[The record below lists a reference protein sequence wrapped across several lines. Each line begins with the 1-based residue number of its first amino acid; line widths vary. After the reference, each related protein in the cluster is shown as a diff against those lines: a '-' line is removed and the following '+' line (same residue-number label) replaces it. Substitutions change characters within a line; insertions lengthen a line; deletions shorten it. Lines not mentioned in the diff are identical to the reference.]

1 MAGSAVRPAVGQHV
15 YIAGTG
21 KWWSGELFGAVVTD
35 VREADS
41 TVKVRYTDG
50 GFKRF
55 KLEEY
60 ESLVTEQPPAPK
72 MWEEWHTHTDKV
84 SDANHMHDNIMHAV
98 RRGDTERVEELHR
111 QYQDLVQKEDELV
124 ALRRRLREAVNR
136 AEYLEAHEIQ
146 KQIIKVEGQSA
157 ASASAPKLQQEESH
171 FKEVLRSSAS
181 HALGGGVA
189 GGTAMVL
196 QVSTMMWL
204 RTAMNYQYRHG
215 IGMMQAMRV
224 LYAEGG
230 IGRFYQ
236 GIGPALVQ
244 APLARFGDTA
254 TNAGVMALFDQTEA
268 RFWPMWIKTLFAS
281 TLAAGGRIAL
291 TPIDTVKTIMQVQGR
306 TGLKHLQR
314 KWRAGGV
321 PVLFHGAMA
330 TSFATFVSHYPWF
343 TVFNTLNATLPNYEE
358 RSKQLLRDGGIGF
371 CASVC
376 ADTVSNSLRV
386 VKTLR
391 QTMDTTS
398 YWGLVRRVVET
409 DGVSSLLGRGLGTRF
424 VANGMSG
431 VIFSVLYK
439 SFEGQ
444 LMGK

>member
-1 MAGSAVRPAVGQHV
+1 MVGNEGRPTIGQHV

-21 KWWSGELFGAVVTD
+21 KWWSGHNFGAVVTD
-35 VREADS
+35 VRDADD

-55 KLEEY
+55 KFEEY
-60 ESLVTEQPPAPK
+60 RSLVSEHAPPPQ
-72 MWEEWHTHTDKV
+72 MWEEWHIPDKV
-84 SDANHMHDNIMHAV
+84 SDASHMHNNIVHAV
-98 RRGDTERVEELHR
+98 RRGDTLRAQELQQ
-111 QYQDLVQKEDELV
+111 QYQNLVEKDDEV
-124 ALRRRLREAVNR
+124 QALRRRLREAVHR

-146 KQIIKVEGQSA
+146 QKLIKVGGQSA
-157 ASASAPKLQQEESH
+157 ASSASSPEEESPY
-171 FKEVLRSSAS
+171 KEALRSAAM
-181 HALGGGVA
+181 HALGGGLA

-196 QVSTMMWL
+196 QVSTLMWL

-215 IGMMQAMRV
+215 IGMVEAMRV

-230 IGRFYQ
+230 VGRFYQ

-254 TNAGVMALFDQTEA
+254 SNAGVLALMDQTEA
-268 RFWPMWIKTLFAS
+268 RFWPAWLKTLFAS

-291 TPIDTVKTIMQVQGR
+291 VPVDTVKTIMQVQGR
-306 TGLKHLQR
+306 SGLKHLQR

-343 TVFNTLNATLPNYEE
+343 TVFNTLNARVPNYEE
-358 RSKQLLRDGGIGF
+358 RSRQLLRNGGIGF

-376 ADTVSNSLRV
+376 SDTVSNSLRV

-409 DGVSSLLGRGLGTRF
+409 DGVSSLLGRGLGTRCI
-424 VANGMSG
+424 ANGMSG